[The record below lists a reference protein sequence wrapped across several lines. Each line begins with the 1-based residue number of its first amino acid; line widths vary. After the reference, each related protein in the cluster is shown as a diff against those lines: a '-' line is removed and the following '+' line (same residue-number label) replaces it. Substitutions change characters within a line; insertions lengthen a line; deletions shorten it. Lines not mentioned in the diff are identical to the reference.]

1 MKKIYTKPASEIIP
15 MYMESPILRGSGE
28 GEDPK
33 LPTGEEKVEQGSN
46 EMNGGWSSSEWTDE

>member
-1 MKKIYTKPASEIIP
+1 MIP
-15 MYMESPILRGSGE
+15 MYMESPILRGSD

-33 LPTGEEKVEQGSN
+33 LPTGEVPVEQGSN

>member
-1 MKKIYTKPASEIIP
+1 MKKMYTKPASEMIP
-15 MYMESPILRGSGE
+15 MYMESPILSPS
-28 GEDPK
+28 DPK

>member
-1 MKKIYTKPASEIIP
+1 MKKIYMKPASEVIP
-15 MYMESPILRGSGE
+15 IYLESPILGGSD